1 VHLKQGDKDKEE
13 VGKKKKKKF
22 LDLLFSP
29 SRLLITVLFKVNP
42 KGG

>member
-13 VGKKKKKKF
+13 VGKKKKKF